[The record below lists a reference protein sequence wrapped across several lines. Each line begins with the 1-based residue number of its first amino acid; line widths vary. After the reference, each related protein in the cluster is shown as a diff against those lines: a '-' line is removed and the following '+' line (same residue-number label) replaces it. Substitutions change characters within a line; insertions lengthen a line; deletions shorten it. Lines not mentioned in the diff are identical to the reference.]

1 MEFIVTDKYGR
12 EEGYLRHKGVDMDIG
27 ADNDFEVE
35 IGIDFYDEKIHGE
48 GCRFFCLGTEYGGV
62 IKKLNP
68 VTKEGVVKLGG
79 STWRG
84 ILNHIAMEPRKEQ
97 NYRVLDG
104 EANKVIGSLLK
115 EYGLSDLFTASSKNS
130 GFSFSNYQCKLHML
144 LADGLSEALNVL
156 GARLKLSY
164 IGGEANDAGYVLV
177 EAAPIIDYSDSIEFS
192 QDSNT
197 NVDAVDYRN
206 GVNHLICLGKGELKN
221 RVRVDLYAWPDGS
234 IRKQQ
239 YYKGVDLHEAYY
251 DYGSAEDA
259 AVLEEYGRKRL
270 LENMNYKQVKIS
282 VENSEYLELGDIVCG
297 RDWVTGLTVKE
308 PVIQKIL
315 QVEADGSAK
324 VTPKLKGES

>member
-1 MEFIVTDKYGR
+1 MKKIDVKNIV
-12 EEGYLRHKGVDMDIG
+12 V
-27 ADNDFEVE
+27 
-35 IGIDFYDEKIHGE
+35 
-48 GCRFFCLGTEYGGV
+48 
-62 IKKLNP
+62 
-68 VTKEGVVKLGG
+68 
-79 STWRG
+79 
-84 ILNHIAMEPRKEQ
+84 
-97 NYRVLDG
+97 
-104 EANKVIGSLLK
+104 
-115 EYGLSDLFTASSKNS
+115 
-130 GFSFSNYQCKLHML
+130 GF
-144 LADGLSEALNVL
+144 
-156 GARLKLSY
+156 
-164 IGGEANDAGYVLV
+164 
-177 EAAPIIDYSDSIEFS
+177 
-192 QDSNT
+192 
-197 NVDAVDYRN
+197 
-206 GVNHLICLGKGELKN
+206 GKGELKN

>member
-1 MEFIVTDKYGR
+1 MEFVVTDKYGR
-12 EEGYLRHKGVDMDIG
+12 EEGYLRHKGIDMDIG
-27 ADNDFEVE
+27 SDNDFEVE
-35 IGIDFYDEKIHGE
+35 IGIDSYDEKIHGE
-48 GCRFFCLGTEYGGV
+48 GCRFFCPETEYGGI

-84 ILNHIAMEPRKEQ
+84 ILNHIAMEPVKGQ
-97 NYRVLDG
+97 DYRILDG
-104 EANKVIGSLLK
+104 EANTAIGALLK
-115 EYGLSDLFTASSKNS
+115 EYGLSDLFTASPKDS
-130 GFSFSNYQCKLHML
+130 GFSFSSYQCALHRL
-144 LADGLSEALNVL
+144 LADGLSESLDTL

-164 IGGEANDAGYVLV
+164 IGGEANETGYVLV

-197 NVDAVDYRN
+197 NVDAVDYRD

-239 YYKGVDLHEAYY
+239 YYKGIDLHEAYY

-259 AVLEEYGRKRL
+259 AALEEYGRKRL
-270 LENMNYKQVKIS
+270 LEDMNYKQVKIS

-297 RDWVTGLTVKE
+297 RDWVTGLAVKE